1 MSGWPPSPFP
11 PAASGPEDV
20 TIRPTEAERDSG
32 PSAATLAAAV
42 GAVLGSGCC
51 ALHGCLRPDV
61 TAALLPAAR
70 ASLAELRAAAA
81 AQPPTADGQ
90 RAPVDYAEL
99 LERSGG
105 RVDARHR
112 LHEPPFNSPDL
123 VYNRLWYPLVASLL
137 GDECCLL
144 YMGVMWASA
153 NAPDGSDQPWHA
165 DGGHLY
171 QHEHL
176 PPHCLNVFVPLIDM
190 EQAHGPTEFAAGTH
204 VLGRDGEHVESS
216 AAARF
221 GLCAPAGSAV
231 VFDYRVRHRGAANSS
246 AIDRPVLYL
255 CYCQPW
261 FHDRSNHRSKR
272 RLTAA
277 RPWAQRIVSSATAGM
292 LRELGD
298 DGAMAAGGAVAAAP
312 TDMEADAAGADGDG
326 AGERNVLLT
335 LGVQLGEGPESEQC
349 LEVAKGDSA
358 VEVAA
363 SFCAKHGLSKE
374 AAVAIA
380 QQIEASLSAMG
391 AQ

>member
-1 MSGWPPSPFP
+1 MARFLGALDVPFTYTHGAGSFTSGGFFGVCGRVFCRAAWGPVGPGPAEVRRPAQYNADDEAWKRILLASQHVTQACCTPAGTHSSHTGEDGRGEEEELAIDVAIDRSSMSGWPPSPFP

-190 EQAHGPTEFAAGTH
+190 EQAHGPTCQPAEEEARPATAAELVSSRPPLYTLNH
-204 VLGRDGEHVESS
+204 SIPLHAPAHVE
-216 AAARF
+216 
-221 GLCAPAGSAV
+221 L
-231 VFDYRVRHRGAANSS
+231 
-246 AIDRPVLYL
+246 
-255 CYCQPW
+255 
-261 FHDRSNHRSKR
+261 
-272 RLTAA
+272 
-277 RPWAQRIVSSATAGM
+277 VSSSG
-292 LRELGD
+292 
-298 DGAMAAGGAVAAAP
+298 
-312 TDMEADAAGADGDG
+312 
-326 AGERNVLLT
+326 
-335 LGVQLGEGPESEQC
+335 
-349 LEVAKGDSA
+349 
-358 VEVAA
+358 
-363 SFCAKHGLSKE
+363 
-374 AAVAIA
+374 
-380 QQIEASLSAMG
+380 
-391 AQ
+391 